1 MLKARAF
8 LSPEYARRFSFDWR
22 GQPSWTATCSK
33 SGTCY
38 CILAAL
44 YGTQRAT
51 VTDPCRSGQ
60 RSIAEWSNPHNAS
73 GLSHIFR
80 GPMKDQFTW
89 HPGSKLLGNGYCL
102 TRREVEASS
111 EHARKALKAPL
122 VRFIPADLPQR
133 EIYLTIFKS
142 IRENTEFCV
151 VDSISTAAGLSAK
164 TLDAADLS
172 EPTGPAR
179 NAIKTFQCTS
189 SGSSGKPKRIRRT
202 HKSWIRC
209 FDANARL
216 WNLDRS
222 ERYVILGALSHSLS
236 LYGAMEA
243 LHLGAVLIDASGQ
256 RPDKQLAK
264 IETCK
269 PSVIYATPS
278 QIKLL
283 FEACG
288 RKPLAPVHSL
298 KRAFIG
304 GSNLDQPTAD
314 ACRCMFPEA
323 ETHQFYGASETSFI
337 AMSSRETPKE
347 STGKAF
353 PNVEI
358 EVRSSE
364 GGKLGVDEIGEI
376 WVRSPY
382 LFEGYASHEQGSAA
396 WDAGWVSVGEI
407 GSLDSTGNLYI
418 NGRMDR
424 AVQIADKTV
433 HPERIEGYLAGLKG
447 VENSAIVPIKD
458 RMRGISLVAFVKMHS
473 KDAFD
478 ATAILRACRSE
489 FGSGISPRKI
499 VAVDEWPLLHS
510 GKTDYSALRA
520 KSEE

>member
-1 MLKARAF
+1 
-8 LSPEYARRFSFDWR
+8 
-22 GQPSWTATCSK
+22 
-33 SGTCY
+33 
-38 CILAAL
+38 
-44 YGTQRAT
+44 
-51 VTDPCRSGQ
+51 
-60 RSIAEWSNPHNAS
+60 
-73 GLSHIFR
+73 
-80 GPMKDQFTW
+80 MKDQFKW
-89 HPGSKLLGNGYCL
+89 HPSSKLFGNGYCL
-102 TRREVEASS
+102 TRQQVEDSFNN
-111 EHARKALKAPL
+111 ALETDKTAL
-122 VRFIPADLPQR
+122 VRYIPADRRQR
-133 EIYLTIFKS
+133 DIYLTIFKS

-164 TLDAADLS
+164 TPDAADLS

-179 NAIKTFQCTS
+179 NATTTFQCTS
-189 SGSSGKPKRIRRT
+189 SGSSGQPKRIRRT

-216 WNLDRS
+216 WDLGQS
-222 ERYVILGALSHSLS
+222 ERYAILGALSHSLS

-243 LHLGAVLIDASGQ
+243 LHFGAALIDASGQ

-283 FEACG
+283 FEAC
-288 RKPLAPVHSL
+288 RSKSSSPARSL

-304 GSNLDQPTAD
+304 GSYLDQSTAD
-314 ACRCMFPEA
+314 ACQRMIPEA
-323 ETHQFYGASETSFI
+323 EIHQFYGASETSFV

-364 GGKLGVDEIGEI
+364 GSKLRVDEIGEI

-382 LFEGYASHEQGSAA
+382 LFEGYASHEQGSAE
-396 WDAGWVSVGEI
+396 WQAGWVSVGEI
-407 GSLDSTGNLYI
+407 GSLDSAGNLYI
-418 NGRMDR
+418 KGRKDR

-433 HPERIEGYLAGLKG
+433 HPERIEEHLAGLQG
-447 VENSAIVPIKD
+447 VENSAIVPVED
-458 RMRGISLVAFVKMHS
+458 RMRGNSLVAFVKMRS
-473 KDAFD
+473 GSTFD
-478 ATAILRACRSE
+478 SAAILRACRSE
-489 FGSGISPRKI
+489 FGNGISPRRI

-510 GKTDYSALRA
+510 GKTDYSAFRA

>member
-1 MLKARAF
+1 MHDHLVADACWHDNAVARLDAYHFSSFAEYGKARATVADARSSTPRSMTEWANSDEPSGF
-8 LSPEYARRFSFDWR
+8 SPGS
-22 GQPSWTATCSK
+22 
-33 SGTCY
+33 
-38 CILAAL
+38 
-44 YGTQRAT
+44 
-51 VTDPCRSGQ
+51 
-60 RSIAEWSNPHNAS
+60 
-73 GLSHIFR
+73 R
-80 GPMKDQFTW
+80 GPMKDQFSW
-89 HPGSKLLGNGYCL
+89 HPNSKIFGNGYCL
-102 TRREVEASS
+102 TRSEVEDAFN
-111 EHARKALKAPL
+111 HAREAHRTPL
-122 VRFIPADLPQR
+122 VRYIPADRRQR
-133 EIYLTIFKS
+133 DIYLAVFKS
-142 IRENTEFCV
+142 IRDNTEFCV
-151 VDSISTAAGLSAK
+151 VDSVRAAARLSVTTPHGGK
-164 TLDAADLS
+164 VR
-172 EPTGPAR
+172 EPTDPAR
-179 NAIKTFQCTS
+179 KAIATFQCTS
-189 SGSSGKPKRIRRT
+189 SGSSGQPRQIRRT

-216 WNLDRS
+216 WNLGHS
-222 ERYVILGALSHSLS
+222 ESYAILGALSHSLS
-236 LYGAMEA
+236 LYGTLEA
-243 LHLGAVLIDASGQ
+243 LHLGAALIDASGL
-256 RPDKQLAK
+256 RPDRQLAK
-264 IETCK
+264 IQSCK

-283 FEACG
+283 FEACR
-288 RKPLAPVHSL
+288 RKPLAPVRSL
-298 KRAFIG
+298 KKAFIG
-304 GSNLDQPTAD
+304 GSNLDQLTAD

-337 AMSSRETPKE
+337 AMSSRDTPEE

-353 PNVEI
+353 PDVEI

-364 GGKLGVDEIGEI
+364 GGNLGADEIGEI

-382 LFEGYASHEQGSAA
+382 LFEGYASHEHGSAK
-396 WDAGWVSVGEI
+396 WQAGWVSVGEI

-418 NGRMDR
+418 KGRKDR

-433 HPERIEGYLAGLKG
+433 HPERIEEYLAGLQG

-510 GKTDYSALRA
+510 GKTDYSTLRA